1 MLWKTQNMKQK
12 QAYAD
17 IWHPSQK
24 AQLMR
29 IKKAPVTNY
38 LLSFFVS
45 KLLQSQYH
53 YSRTFIKYVSMNIE
67 INNIHLLPFPLQD
80 LFKANLN
87 KTIRTFTD
95 IVLVYL
101 LLTLSMSFL
110 WKAVLTITT
119 CFA

>member
-1 MLWKTQNMKQK
+1 
-12 QAYAD
+12 
-17 IWHPSQK
+17 
-24 AQLMR
+24 
-29 IKKAPVTNY
+29 
-38 LLSFFVS
+38 
-45 KLLQSQYH
+45 
-53 YSRTFIKYVSMNIE
+53 MNIE

-80 LFKANLN
+80 LFKANLS

-110 WKAVLTITT
+110 LEAVLTITT